1 MNVRK
6 FVQYFYSKSI
16 NKIIERYIRL
26 RTKKITIS
34 TRKGGQYLS
43 QDQINQQPAEQ
54 RGLGSIRNEDQSAG
68 QPISRLRGAIL
79 AVFETKISQI
89 PWFGYIVRPKVPI
102 FFARLVRSLQRS
114 TAAQATQTQDA
125 RDADARQDT
134 IKQMYKHKYHLSF
147 PLSLSPSFSFEIY
160 INWTIGN
167 IIYLVVHA
175 TGKNFLN
182 RLQSLE
188 ISNFYPLLGAG
199 STTCI
204 HPPVM

>member
-34 TRKGGQYLS
+34 TLKGGQYLS

-68 QPISRLRGAIL
+68 QPISRLRGDIL

-89 PWFGYIVRPKVPI
+89 P
-102 FFARLVRSLQRS
+102 
-114 TAAQATQTQDA
+114 
-125 RDADARQDT
+125 
-134 IKQMYKHKYHLSF
+134 
-147 PLSLSPSFSFEIY
+147 
-160 INWTIGN
+160 
-167 IIYLVVHA
+167 
-175 TGKNFLN
+175 
-182 RLQSLE
+182 
-188 ISNFYPLLGAG
+188 
-199 STTCI
+199 
-204 HPPVM
+204 